1 MWNKSKPSPIENM
14 LLAMRELGKF
24 HGLSIAMKNQ
34 NPRDF
39 AEFKKV
45 TDIFRVSCQSKNVL
59 DMYHVSYDRAINSL
73 KSEDHQNIM
82 RHIKTN
88 LLAYMEDCLG
98 AKAAEPFGVLNHGIC
113 NILIQV
119 LFFSSIYDLL
129 NISGDC
135 WNNNFLYRFNDQV
148 RINQ

>member
-88 LLAYMEDCLG
+88 LLAYME
-98 AKAAEPFGVLNHGIC
+98 KIVWVLKLPN
-113 NILIQV
+113 
-119 LFFSSIYDLL
+119 LL
-129 NISGDC
+129 E
-135 WNNNFLYRFNDQV
+135 F
-148 RINQ
+148 